1 MIIYEKINNKIIMVK
16 PLSLLV
22 YTIMNLGYLSNKIS
36 WKKIIKD
43 SHKELADPV
52 ISTGKYLN

>member
-36 WKKIIKD
+36 WKKIIKA
-43 SHKELADPV
+43 SHKELAHPV